1 MSEEPRPTGK
11 RKIAESAPS
20 AEAPSS
26 PRASAKTPRSAPTQK
41 SRIFQNSMPLSDLDI
56 CNHSDL
62 RKLNWTVMAVPVCSP
77 PGEFGEYLQAVNC
90 HALQIV
96 VFKYDSHVTNDKK
109 EKVKN
114 TLETMVPSQTKTL
127 GFLVKRPQPIDTK
140 EKQR

>member
-1 MSEEPRPTGK
+1 MSDEPRPGGK
-11 RKIAESAPS
+11 RKIAESASS
-20 AEAPSS
+20 AEPPSS
-26 PRASAKTPRSAPTQK
+26 PRASAKTPRSGPTQK

-77 PGEFGEYLQAVNC
+77 PVEFGECLQDVNC

-96 VFKYDSHVTNDKK
+96 VFKYDSHVTNDKR